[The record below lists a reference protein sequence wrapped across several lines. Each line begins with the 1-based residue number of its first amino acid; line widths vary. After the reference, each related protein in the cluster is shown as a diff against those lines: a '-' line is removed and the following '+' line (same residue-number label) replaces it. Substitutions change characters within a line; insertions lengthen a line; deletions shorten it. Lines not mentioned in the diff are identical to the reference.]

1 MYITNPIGF
10 GIFIGVVS
18 TIVVEVVAL
27 IIAASSKGDK
37 K

>member
-1 MYITNPIGF
+1 MYVNPIPF

-18 TIVVEVVAL
+18 TIIVEVVAL
-27 IIAASSKGDK
+27 FIWAAHKGDK

>member
-1 MYITNPIGF
+1 MWVNPIPF

-27 IIAASSKGDK
+27 VIWGIRNGGRK
-37 K
+37 

>member
-1 MYITNPIGF
+1 MYIANPMGF

-18 TIVVEVVAL
+18 TLVVEVVAL
-27 IIAASSKGDK
+27 LIVAMK

>member
-1 MYITNPIGF
+1 MYIANPIGF

-18 TIVVEVVAL
+18 TLVVEIVAIFIL
-27 IIAASSKGDK
+27 AANRGK

>member
-1 MYITNPIGF
+1 MYIANPMGF

-18 TIVVEVVAL
+18 TLVVEVIALLIVAT
-27 IIAASSKGDK
+27 K

>member
-1 MYITNPIGF
+1 MYIANPMGF

-18 TIVVEVVAL
+18 TLVVEVIAL
-27 IIAASSKGDK
+27 LIAAAK

>member
-1 MYITNPIGF
+1 MYVNPIPF

-27 IIAASSKGDK
+27 ILWGIKRSDK

>member
-1 MYITNPIGF
+1 MYVNPIPF

-18 TIVVEVVAL
+18 TILVEIIAL
-27 IIAASSKGDK
+27 IIVAWRTGGK